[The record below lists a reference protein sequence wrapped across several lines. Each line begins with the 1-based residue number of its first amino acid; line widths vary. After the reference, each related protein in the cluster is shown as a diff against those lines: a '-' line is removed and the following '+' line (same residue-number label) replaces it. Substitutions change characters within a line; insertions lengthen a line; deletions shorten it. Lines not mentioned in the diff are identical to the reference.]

1 MSDAPLRPKGRAR
14 RLWPRA
20 FHYLRPYRWLAGASV
35 LTTVLSA
42 ALALAQPWPLA
53 FVVDVVLG
61 DRDAPGW
68 TTALAGGGTT
78 GLIVLAVGASL
89 CITLL
94 GGTITIASEYVERTV
109 DTRMGLDLKSDLI
122 RHVHRMPLSFHD
134 DSQTG
139 NLMFRIEDQADSVG
153 KVVVAV
159 PEFARSL
166 LTLVGMLIIAL
177 RIDTGL
183 AMLSMTILPFVVWS
197 TTFYARRVDPEL
209 RDVRELEA
217 TNVAMVHEGL
227 ALLPVT
233 VAFGRERYESER
245 FQRQGESTVSARVR
259 LTYRQA
265 LFNLGVTTV
274 TAIGTGLVLGA
285 GAFKVVDGRISAG
298 ELLIMLSYVAAVY
311 QPLET
316 LTNTTA
322 VLQTHFVA
330 LEHAIDLLDTPL
342 EVVER
347 PDALDLGRSNG
358 AVAFENVSFGYPA
371 RPDALRNVSFSV
383 RPGETVAIV
392 GPTGAGKSTLA
403 SLMPRLYDPA
413 EGRVLIGGHD
423 ARDVTLAS
431 LRGQFSVVLQE
442 PLLFSG
448 SIRSNIEYGRPG
460 ASDAEIEQ
468 AARDAN
474 AHDFIRRLPNG
485 YDATLGERGTR
496 ISGGERQRIAV
507 ARAFLRDAPILIL
520 DEPTSSIDSRTEA
533 VILDALERLME
544 GRTTIVIAHRLSTIR
559 SADHILVL
567 DEGALLEDGTHD
579 ELLDRDGMYRQ
590 LWEAQ
595 TRQRARLVAARS
607 AIADVGQVDDVDARA
622 GGVS

>member
-1 MSDAPLRPKGRAR
+1 LTRGRTR

-61 DRDAPGW
+61 DRDPPGW
-68 TTALAGGGTT
+68 ATALVGGGTA
-78 GLIVLAVGASL
+78 GLILLAVTAGLS
-89 CITLL
+89 ITLL
-94 GGTITIASEYVERTV
+94 SGTVTIAGEYVERTV

-122 RHVHRMPLSFHD
+122 RHAHRLPLSFHD
-134 DSQTG
+134 DAQTG

-166 LTLVGMLIIAL
+166 LTLVGMLIIAV

-183 AMLSMTILPFVVWS
+183 ALLSMTILPFVVWS

-209 RDVRELEA
+209 QDVRELEA
-217 TNVAMVHEGL
+217 TNIALVHEGL
-227 ALLPVT
+227 AMLPVT

-245 FQRQGESTVSARVR
+245 FHRQGEATVSARVR

-274 TAIGTGLVLGA
+274 TAIGTGLVLGV
-285 GAFKVVDGRISAG
+285 GAFKVADGRISAG
-298 ELLIMLSYVAAVY
+298 ELLVLLSYVAAVY

-347 PDALDLGRSNG
+347 PDAIDLGRSNG
-358 AVAFENVSFGYPA
+358 ALAFHDVSFGYPS
-371 RPDALRNVSFSV
+371 RPDTLRNISFAV

-403 SLMPRLYDPA
+403 SLMPRLYDPSA
-413 EGRVLIGGHD
+413 GCVMVGGHD

-431 LRGQFSVVLQE
+431 LRRQFSVVLQD

-448 SIRSNIEYGRPG
+448 SIRDNIAYGRPG
-460 ASDAEIEQ
+460 ASDSEIEQ

-520 DEPTSSIDSRTEA
+520 DEPTSSIDSRTEE

-544 GRTTIVIAHRLSTIR
+544 GRTTVVIAHRLSTIQ
-559 SADHILVL
+559 SASHILVVHDGEL
-567 DEGALLEDGTHD
+567 IEDGTHD

-607 AIADVGQVDDVDARA
+607 AIAGVDDVDEVEGRR
-622 GGVS
+622 GEVL